1 MRVECILRTN
11 SISAYMG
18 KGNVFNTLVSRVN
31 QWTRSIAPF
40 ECRSRPI
47 SRPLSSMEPDAATKT
62 TVAAARTPLLLRL
75 SALDVALSRTL
86 HHHNFFPRGLFLLLE
101 LSADFRL
108 FFPPALSI
116 YLYPTLSALLRPL
129 LIPLLLGLL
138 LDLALIGLIK
148 VIFRRPRPLYNKD
161 MSVAVS
167 VDHYS
172 FPSGHSSRVCF
183 VAALFCLA
191 SESIKHGVFADNRL
205 VLGVWLWA
213 AATSVS
219 RVLLGRHFVFDV
231 FAGSCIGVL
240 EGLFAFHY
248 LSF

>member
-1 MRVECILRTN
+1 MDPNAGAKTAATAV
-11 SISAYMG
+11 
-18 KGNVFNTLVSRVN
+18 
-31 QWTRSIAPF
+31 IAG
-40 ECRSRPI
+40 R
-47 SRPLSSMEPDAATKT
+47 RPLLQCLSDIDA
-62 TVAAARTPLLLRL
+62 
-75 SALDVALSRTL
+75 ALSRTL
-86 HHHNFFPRGLFLLLE
+86 HHHNLFPRPLFLLLE

-108 FFPPALSI
+108 FFPLALSI
-116 YLYPTLSALLRPL
+116 FLSPTLSALLRPFL
-129 LIPLLLGLL
+129 VPLLLGLL

-148 VIFRRPRPLYNKD
+148 IVFRRPRPVYNKN

-183 VAALFCLA
+183 VAALFYLT
-191 SESIKHGVFADNRL
+191 SESIKRAAVADHRL
-205 VLGVWLWA
+205 VLWAWLWA

-219 RVLLGRHFVFDV
+219 RVLLGRHYAFDV
-231 FAGSCIGVL
+231 FVGSCLGVL